1 MTITPEILRS
11 IADTL
16 VPHARSDDRGERYIC
31 ISASDF
37 CCRVEIQTLLNEGGL
52 EDLSGSLGYEMP
64 DGSCHPDYNECAMPV
79 RFMYLEFLALY
90 LESEA

>member
-16 VPHARSDDRGERYIC
+16 VSHPRELDGERYIC
-31 ISASDF
+31 VSASDF
-37 CCRVEIQTLLNEGGL
+37 GCNKTDVHDLLREGGL
-52 EDLSGSLGYEMP
+52 EDLTGTLSYAFQ
-64 DGSCHPDYNECAMPV
+64 DGTACPGYNECAMPV
-79 RFMYLEFLALY
+79 RFMYLEFLAHY